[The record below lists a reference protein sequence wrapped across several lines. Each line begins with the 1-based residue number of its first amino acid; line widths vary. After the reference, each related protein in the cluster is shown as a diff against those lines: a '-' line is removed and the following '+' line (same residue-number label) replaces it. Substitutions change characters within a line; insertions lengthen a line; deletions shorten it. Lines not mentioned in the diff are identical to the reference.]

1 MSAVV
6 INEIGKEFFSIR
18 SPEEDFHRNIYIK
31 RFQGNGSKVNMIF
44 DPGTKVDIP
53 NLMEAA
59 DRLIGGLQNIHLI
72 FLSHQDPD
80 VSSNTPALLQ
90 IAPSSLVIASIDTWR
105 LVKMYGIHES
115 RFRAFEGF
123 RSSWVNVKKTGHRIQ
138 FVSARFCH
146 FRGALMCYDPES
158 GVLFTG
164 DFLGGTDSRTSPG
177 AWADES
183 SWEGIS
189 LFHQIYMPSSK
200 AVKASLN
207 RIARLNPMPDV
218 IAPQHGDPI
227 RGDLIPEFISRLGD
241 LKVGL
246 DLLDQA
252 EPQKELAVVALNTFL
267 DSLKDL
273 YPEVHSNLLKAMAS
287 PQGFTTYF
295 NFTAGTLTEMKVG
308 VSESLAFFWKLLE
321 QTVAEELLGNI
332 HLMLSSALDQFS
344 IPNPKQY
351 AVTGGDIVEMV
362 STSEADLPLADTLD
376 LGG

>member
-1 MSAVV
+1 MSGVV
-6 INEIGKEFFSIR
+6 ITEVGKEFFSIR

-31 RFQGNGSKVNMIF
+31 RFRGNGAKVNMIF

-90 IAPSSLVIASIDTWR
+90 IAPSSLVLASIDTWR

-115 RFRAFEGF
+115 RFRPFEGF

-146 FRGALMCYDPES
+146 FRGALMCFDPES

-164 DFLGGTDSRTSPG
+164 DFLGGTDSRSSQG
-177 AWADES
+177 IWADEG
-183 SWEGIS
+183 SWEGVS

-200 AVKASLN
+200 AVKASLD

-218 IAPQHGDPI
+218 IAPQHGDPL
-227 RGDLIPEFISRLGD
+227 RGDLIPEFISRLGS

-246 DLLDQA
+246 DLLDDG
-252 EPQKELAVVALNTFL
+252 EPQKELAVVALNAFL

-273 YPEVHSNLLKAMAS
+273 YPGVHAEVLQAMER
-287 PQGFTTYF
+287 PQGFTTFF
-295 NFTAGTLTEMKVG
+295 NFTSGTLTELKLG
-308 VSESLAFFWKLLE
+308 LAESLAFFWKLLE
-321 QTVAEELLGNI
+321 SAVPAELLGNVQV
-332 HLMLSSALDQFS
+332 MLTSSLDQFS
-344 IPNPKQY
+344 LPNPGQS
-351 AVTGGDIVEMV
+351 ASVGGDTVEV
-362 STSEADLPLADTLD
+362 EEASGSGLPIADTLD
-376 LGG
+376 LGA

>member
-1 MSAVV
+1 MSGVV
-6 INEIGKEFFSIR
+6 IHEVSKEFFSIR
-18 SPEEDFHRNIYIK
+18 SPEEDFHRNIHIK
-31 RFQGNGSKVNMIF
+31 RFRGNGAQVNMIF

-59 DRLIGGLQNIHLI
+59 DQLIGGLQNIHLI

-115 RFRAFEGF
+115 RFRPFEGF
-123 RSSWVNVKKTGHRIQ
+123 RSSWVNVKKTGHRVQ
-138 FVSARFCH
+138 FLSARFCH

-164 DFLGGTDSRTSPG
+164 DFLGGTDSRTSEG
-177 AWADES
+177 IWADED

-200 AVKASLN
+200 AVKASLD

-227 RGDLIPEFISRLGD
+227 RGDLVPEFISRLGS

-246 DLLDQA
+246 DLLDEG
-252 EPQKELAVVALNTFL
+252 EPQKELAVVALNAFL
-267 DSLKDL
+267 DSLKEL
-273 YPEVHSNLLKAMAS
+273 YPAVHGEVLKALER
-287 PQGFTTYF
+287 PQGFTTFF

-308 VSESLAFFWKLLE
+308 IPESMAFFWKLLE
-321 QTVAEELLGNI
+321 QSVPVELHGNI
-332 HLMLSSALDQFS
+332 QVMLTSSLDQFS
-344 IPNPKQY
+344 LPSPRQF
-351 AVTGGDIVEMV
+351 ASAGGEGGEML
-362 STSEADLPLADTLD
+362 EASDAGLPLADTLD
-376 LGG
+376 LGA

>member
-1 MSAVV
+1 MAGVV
-6 INEIGKEFFSIR
+6 INEVGKEFFSIR

-31 RFQGNGSKVNMIF
+31 RFVGNGAKVNMIF

-59 DRLIGGLQNIHLI
+59 DHLIGGLQNIHLI

-123 RSSWVNVKKTGHRIQ
+123 KSSSVNVKATGHRVQ
-138 FVSARFCH
+138 FVSARYCH
-146 FRGALMCYDPES
+146 FRGGLMCYDPES

-164 DFLGGTDSRTSPG
+164 DFLGGTDSRTSDG
-177 AWADES
+177 IWADES
-183 SWEGIS
+183 SWDGIS

-200 AVKASLN
+200 AMKDSLD

-218 IAPQHGDPI
+218 IAPQHGDPF
-227 RGDLIPEFISRLGD
+227 RGDLIPEFISRLGS

-246 DLLDQA
+246 DLLDA
-252 EPQKELAVVALNTFL
+252 TEPQNELAVIALNAFL

-273 YPEVHSNLLKAMAS
+273 YPQVHGEVLTALDR
-287 PQGFTTYF
+287 PQGFTTFF
-295 NFTAGTLTEMKVG
+295 NFTAGTLTEIKVG
-308 VSESLAFFWKLLE
+308 IPEALVFLWKIL
-321 QTVAEELLGNI
+321 QQAVPTELQGNI
-332 HLMLSSALDQFS
+332 LVMLTSSLDQFS
-344 IPNPKQY
+344 LPNPWQQ
-351 AVTGGDIVEMV
+351 GSISGDPVEMEE
-362 STSEADLPLADTLD
+362 SSGSSLPMADTLD
-376 LGG
+376 LGS